1 MSKLSTLY
9 TAMEK
14 LQSVGVTIDED
25 LERKV
30 SKAEEDIIK
39 EEILPVLEQK
49 IEPALQEVKRK
60 LVLVVDYKPGEP
72 ISVALSRK
80 VKISDISDAHP
91 ITASA
96 PAHDSDSSHEAHL
109 AEEAE
114 TAEDVGQPVVSNE
127 RNEEATEPHE
137 PTRQVLNPTKG
148 LRVTFPDGHTICMS
162 RAIDTFKAALRRI
175 GFERVSELGLTHA
188 GCNLVSR
195 TMIPP
200 VQDRV
205 LQHEID
211 GWYVFS
217 NISNGDKKKD
227 LQTISDRLHL
237 DLKIE
242 DGKPEAQSHNAVTSS
257 TI

>member
-14 LQSVGVTIDED
+14 LRSVGVPIDED

-80 VKISDISDAHP
+80 VKIGDISDAHP
-91 ITASA
+91 ITANA
-96 PAHDSDSSHEAHL
+96 PARDSDPTHEARPTGD
-109 AEEAE
+109 AE
-114 TAEDVGQPVVSNE
+114 TAEDVGRPVVSNE
-127 RNEEATEPHE
+127 RSEEAAEPHE

-162 RAIDTFKAALRRI
+162 KAIDTFKAALKRI
-175 GFERVSELGLTHA
+175 GFERVSGICIKHA
-188 GCNLVSR
+188 GYNLVSR

-200 VQDRV
+200 VQGRV
-205 LQHEID
+205 FQHEID

-227 LQTISDRLHL
+227 LQTISESLHL

-242 DGKPEAQSHNAVTSS
+242 DGRPEAQDHNDMTDS